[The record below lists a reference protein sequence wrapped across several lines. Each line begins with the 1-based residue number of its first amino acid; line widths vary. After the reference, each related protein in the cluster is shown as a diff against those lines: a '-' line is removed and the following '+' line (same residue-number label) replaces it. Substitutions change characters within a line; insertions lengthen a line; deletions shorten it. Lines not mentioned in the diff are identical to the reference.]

1 VADVSIEID
10 AKDMA
15 TKVLGDIAKQTEV
28 MSRSVTNMSKSV
40 TVSTQTM
47 AKSMNGISMSMAP
60 LKSMIGGISSAFNGL
75 VNNLLPLITIV
86 ALLKAQFAVF
96 NFAKKSI
103 TEFIEAGSPAGKELE
118 ASLSVASQ
126 AIDNLMQT
134 VGAVL
139 APAVQVGAEL
149 VTQFAQV
156 FSAMLA
162 PSIDGAKGM
171 IDGLRPTFDAFAQ
184 NVIAAIAAAEV
195 GFGNLGS
202 IFELAKL
209 SLQLRVTS
217 MIENIKY
224 AFTEVMPAYLKWFG
238 DNAYNLVRDAAVGIA
253 TILQNLGTN
262 LGEFGA
268 AVYSWVTSGMQGG
281 IEGLMGKLGE
291 TMMVGLTDG
300 FEAKTQAL
308 PDIAARALS
317 AEEKNLALQMGA
329 IGGDLAG
336 QFNDK
341 FKERVGQMS
350 ATVSMPELAKE
361 AGGEETAKKLTSGL
375 TAVAD
380 SQSQIA
386 QQLSA
391 TESRLLTRGPSE
403 GPMQSVAQAS
413 QKTAEAAEKTQQS
426 SDRMVELLEQLV
438 GQNFVIAEAV

>member
-1 VADVSIEID
+1 MAEVSIEID

-28 MSRSVTNMSKSV
+28 MSRSVTEMSKSV

-47 AKSMNGISMSMAP
+47 AKSMTGIGTSMAP
-60 LKSMIGGISSAFNGL
+60 LKGMVSGVSGAFNGL
-75 VNNLLPLITIV
+75 AASLLPLITIAAAMKV
-86 ALLKAQFAVF
+86 AFAVF
-96 NFAKKSI
+96 NFAKDSV
-103 TEFIEAGSPAGKELE
+103 TAFIEAGSPAGKELE
-118 ASLSVASQ
+118 ASLAVASQ
-126 AIDNLMQT
+126 AITNLMQT

-139 APAVQVGAEL
+139 APAVQVGAEI
-149 VTQFAQV
+149 VVQFAQV
-156 FSAMLA
+156 FSGMLGPA
-162 PSIDGAKGM
+162 VDGAKGM
-171 IDGLRPTFDAFAQ
+171 IESLRPTFDAFVQ
-184 NVIAAIAAAEV
+184 YVIAAIAAAEV
-195 GFGNLGS
+195 AFGNLGN

-209 SLQLRVTS
+209 ALQLRVTS
-217 MIENIKY
+217 MIENVKY
-224 AFTEVMPAYLKWFG
+224 AFTDVMPAYLKWFG

-268 AVYSWVTSGMQGG
+268 AVYDWVTSGMQGG
-281 IEGLMGKLGE
+281 IEGLTAKLGQ

-308 PDIAARALS
+308 PEIAARALT

-336 QFNDK
+336 QFNEK

-361 AGGEETAKKLTSGL
+361 AGGEEAAKKLTSGL
-375 TAVAD
+375 SAVAD

-403 GPMQSVAQAS
+403 GPMQSVATAS

-426 SDRMVELLEQLV
+426 SNRMVELLEQLV